1 LTNEVGG
8 GPRRRS
14 AQTDAASVDPDL
26 RGRTY
31 AIPFERVW
39 TAALHLAGG
48 GVNGWTLLHADDLAG
63 VIEAE
68 APSPPLSGAR
78 ADVRVRISL
87 DRDGQ
92 TRVDAES
99 TSRTTG
105 PDFGANR
112 RRLSR
117 FMSLLDNRVNA
128 RDGQILDSRPVEVDS
143 SSQP

>member
-8 GPRRRS
+8 GSRRRS
-14 AQTDAASVDPDL
+14 AETHAASDDPDL

-39 TAALHLAGG
+39 TAALHLARG
-48 GVNGWTLLHADDLAG
+48 GVTGWNLLHSDDLAG

-68 APSPPLSGAR
+68 APTPPFSGPR

-99 TSRTTG
+99 ISRKSG
-105 PDFGANR
+105 PDFGSNR
-112 RRLSR
+112 RRIAR

-128 RDGQILDSRPVEVDS
+128 REGQILDSRTCAS
-143 SSQP
+143 S